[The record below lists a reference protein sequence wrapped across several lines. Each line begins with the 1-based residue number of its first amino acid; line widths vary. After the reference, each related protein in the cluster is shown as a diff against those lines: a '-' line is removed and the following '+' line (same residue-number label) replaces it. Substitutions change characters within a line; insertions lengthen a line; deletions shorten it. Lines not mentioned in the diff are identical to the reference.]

1 MSPTLAG
8 GFFTTEPPGKL
19 PPTIH
24 FFDIAG
30 GSLYSDSMIFP
41 ELIWAAVNSL
51 VITDGRE
58 SKTREKLILIKSS
71 LGARG

>member
-30 GSLYSDSMIFP
+30 GSLNSASVICP
-41 ELIWAAVNSL
+41 ELTWEAVNYR
-51 VITDGRE
+51 RE
-58 SKTREKLILIKSS
+58 GLQKQGKIDFNQEQP
-71 LGARG
+71 